1 MKKIKTDVAVIG
13 GGPAGLAAAIEAHEN
28 DVDVLIIERDF
39 ELGGILHQCIHSG
52 FGVEIFD
59 EELTGPEYA
68 QRYINKV
75 MELGVPIRLN
85 TMVLDIDKDKK
96 IYAVNREEGVLEIQ
110 ARAVVLAMGCRERTR
125 GNIRIP
131 GTRPASIFTAG
142 LAQRFVNIDGLMP
155 GKKFVIL
162 GSGDIGMIMARRLTL
177 EGAKVQAVIEILPY
191 PSGLIRNK
199 VQCLDDFNIP
209 LILRHTVTE
218 IRGKERVE
226 AIVVSEVDYNWDPV
240 QGTEKVYECDTLLLS
255 VGLIPENELSKK
267 ANVKLDSSTNGPIID
282 SRFQT
287 NIEGIFA
294 AGNVL
299 HVNDLVDNV
308 SFEGSEAG
316 KYASLYAKNL
326 IKKEE
331 KFVEPKAGRNIG
343 QLVPHKINPNEFKKK
358 LKFYIRVKSPET
370 DVYVNFIYNDK
381 PIYKK
386 FERFALPSEMIII
399 ELPKQEI
406 EIHNEI
412 LVEIQ
417 PKKENQGD

>member
-1 MKKIKTDVAVIG
+1 
-13 GGPAGLAAAIEAHEN
+13 
-28 DVDVLIIERDF
+28 
-39 ELGGILHQCIHSG
+39 
-52 FGVEIFD
+52 
-59 EELTGPEYA
+59 
-68 QRYINKV
+68 
-75 MELGVPIRLN
+75 
-85 TMVLDIDKDKK
+85 
-96 IYAVNREEGVLEIQ
+96 
-110 ARAVVLAMGCRERTR
+110 
-125 GNIRIP
+125 
-131 GTRPASIFTAG
+131 
-142 LAQRFVNIDGLMP
+142 LAQRLVNIDGLMP

-177 EGAKVQAVIEILPY
+177 EGAKVQAVVEILPY

-199 VQCLDDFNIP
+199 VQCLDDFDIP

-226 AIVVSEVDYNWDPV
+226 AIVLSEVDDNWDPIK
-240 QGTEKVYECDTLLLS
+240 GTEKVYECDTLLLS

-267 ANVKLDSSTNGPIID
+267 ANVKLDRSTNGPTID

-316 KYASLYAKNL
+316 KYAALYAKNL
-326 IKKEE
+326 IEKEE

-381 PIYKK
+381 LIYKK

-399 ELPKQEI
+399 ELPEQEI
-406 EIHNEI
+406 EIRDEI